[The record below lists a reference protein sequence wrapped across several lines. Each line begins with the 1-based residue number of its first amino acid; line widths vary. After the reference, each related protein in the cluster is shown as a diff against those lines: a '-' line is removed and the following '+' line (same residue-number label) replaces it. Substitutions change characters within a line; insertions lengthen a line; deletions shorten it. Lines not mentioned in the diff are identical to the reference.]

1 VLRRGSPHSPPARSM
16 KATVSI
22 DRPVHFSPACARKKL
37 NAMGTGA
44 STPRTTWHLAQA
56 SEEVAIRAFEELDA
70 DGSQTLTFKE
80 IRAGVAKRG
89 AAIRADWP
97 DELIAKTIRIYDQDK
112 DGALSRVEFCAA
124 LRDME
129 ERKPGKPSAA
139 KRLFDVID
147 ADGNGKIDRA
157 EACLVADA
165 LKCSPES
172 FWQLLLRYSKAVP
185 GKIVYPEFMAALNGK
200 LFVEFFRTSGYHA
213 TDAESLC
220 HKAIEQL
227 AQHPTFE
234 RIREYQD
241 PAQRTWSFKSEAPI
255 MSEEEAALAHFS
267 VADAMKD
274 AIARRAAKAAE
285 EAAAAAKA
293 EEEEKAKAAALVAA
307 EPSVIRRARQA
318 AKVKEAMEQDSDFKA
333 RIQAKLKE
341 AEAAV
346 QARIKQRA
354 KEAEQAKE
362 AEAARVQAEE
372 AKKAE
377 QARKA
382 DEWIQAEKAKLAP
395 AREALKERERQEAA
409 AKEEAAAEARRQ
421 ARLAEVAAETQAR
434 HAEDEKLNLKS
445 RLGDI
450 DPNYKAPAARLKM

>member
-1 VLRRGSPHSPPARSM
+1 MERS
-16 KATVSI
+16 AVWS
-22 DRPVHFSPACARKKL
+22 F
-37 NAMGTGA
+37 
-44 STPRTTWHLAQA
+44 
-56 SEEVAIRAFEELDA
+56 
-70 DGSQTLTFKE
+70 
-80 IRAGVAKRG
+80 
-89 AAIRADWP
+89 
-97 DELIAKTIRIYDQDK
+97 
-112 DGALSRVEFCAA
+112 AA

-234 RIREYQD
+234 RKVGEYQD

-267 VADAMKD
+267 LSDAMKD

-293 EEEEKAKAAALVAA
+293 EEEEKAKAAALVAP